1 MIITFKDLFTTFNE
15 YSNNET
21 LQNVCTSLNI
31 TFTANEICE
40 KLFDK
45 IINNYLS
52 YVVYCSDEIIEV
64 TDALKRQ
71 FIVRLLNIY
80 DKTYYYYEALING
93 YEGAKN
99 ELMSDLKTTS
109 TSKTFFNDTPQN
121 ANTEIENNAF
131 VSNYTKSENE
141 TVTPVDTKIKRLNDI
156 INSELKIWQKWIN
169 EFRRLFIEKENII
182 LWITK

>member
-31 TFTANEICE
+31 NFTANEICE

-80 DKTYYYYEALING
+80 DKTSYYYEELING

-99 ELMSDLKTTS
+99 ELMGDLTTSS

-121 ANTEIENNAF
+121 ANTEIENNDF
-131 VSNYTKSENE
+131 VSNYTKSENV

-156 INSELKIWQKWIN
+156 ISSELKIWEKWIN

-182 LWITK
+182 LWIMK

>member
-31 TFTANEICE
+31 NFTANEICE

-45 IINNYLS
+45 IVNNYLS

-71 FIVRLLNIY
+71 FIVRFLNI
-80 DKTYYYYEALING
+80 
-93 YEGAKN
+93 
-99 ELMSDLKTTS
+99 
-109 TSKTFFNDTPQN
+109 
-121 ANTEIENNAF
+121 
-131 VSNYTKSENE
+131 
-141 TVTPVDTKIKRLNDI
+141 
-156 INSELKIWQKWIN
+156 
-169 EFRRLFIEKENII
+169 
-182 LWITK
+182 